1 MKLRA
6 VFRFIRETNNS
17 LLIILPGLLFSLG
30 LAQFAMI
37 LFVFFQSPK
46 ANLLLLAIVVLNLLI
61 FSLFIVFII
70 HITTAFIQPLYE
82 IWHYSISSDTTSAK
96 DALVLLL
103 TRQIEPTSGKISW
116 NAKGGA
122 HSLISYEDHLL
133 YKHLSIAEN
142 LSLTYPSSNRFF
154 FSQKRN
160 SLNARLILE
169 KYGIFWDVN
178 KPVYSLTELQ
188 QYILRIVKAVYLG
201 AEYLIAMANRYA
213 LYNWRLLIIHLPNIN
228 LLRPSCFVQK

>member
-1 MKLRA
+1 MEEL
-6 VFRFIRETNNS
+6 FRFINVSCETSRFYLRNFS
-17 LLIILPGLLFSLG
+17 FMFGRGELI
-30 LAQFAMI
+30 A
-37 LFVFFQSPK
+37 
-46 ANLLLLAIVVLNLLI
+46 
-61 FSLFIVFII
+61 
-70 HITTAFIQPLYE
+70 
-82 IWHYSISSDTTSAK
+82 ISSDTTSAK

-178 KPVYSLTELQ
+178 KPVYSLTKLQ
-188 QYILRIVKAVYLG
+188 QYILRIVKAVILARNTLFYL
-201 AEYLIAMANRYA
+201 M
-213 LYNWRLLIIHLPNIN
+213 LYGYIMMPILAYFAILCEPFWNI
-228 LLRPSCFVQK
+228 RFQFC